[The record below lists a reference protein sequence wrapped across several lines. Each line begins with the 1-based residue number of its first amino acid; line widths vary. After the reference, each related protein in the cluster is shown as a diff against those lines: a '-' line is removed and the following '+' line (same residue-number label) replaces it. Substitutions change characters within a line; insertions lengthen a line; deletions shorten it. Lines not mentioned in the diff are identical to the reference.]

1 MKFIFKL
8 SKAPQNNKKFF
19 LIDKGDWGYAV
30 DIKFAHLEPVNMV
43 NLFCILKSY
52 VIKNEHAV
60 RHVLSMSQLDKDDKK
75 KICTYSLIPADKL
88 KKVDFIDF
96 VKLYDNIHSRDYEY
110 IALHQFYG
118 FRILFFPESIF

>member
-1 MKFIFKL
+1 
-8 SKAPQNNKKFF
+8 
-19 LIDKGDWGYAV
+19 
-30 DIKFAHLEPVNMV
+30 
-43 NLFCILKSY
+43 
-52 VIKNEHAV
+52 
-60 RHVLSMSQLDKDDKK
+60 MSQLDKDDKK

-118 FRILFFPESIF
+118 FRILFFPESIFWKKGLIYPVFPWNEFMQKNYIETSLKYTDDEEVSTKLNSLEKENKLLKKKLKNLTAMYGKRR